1 MKTRHLKTAMLAVA
15 MIFATNPAS
24 AQMND
29 KPLTILHPMDA
40 KFRPV
45 PNAATCN
52 TMASLRGDLS
62 KEAATFTSRMTPGCV
77 APWHWHSSTE
87 EVVMLQGTARMQ
99 MESPT
104 SKPMTLPPGSYSQ
117 LPREHLHR
125 FKCLPGKDCVILVI
139 TDRAFDIHWVDKSR
153 KEISFDQALKLEK
166 TSPAW

>member
-1 MKTRHLKTAMLAVA
+1 MKTRRFTLAMLAAAMSVA
-15 MIFATNPAS
+15 AGTAS
-24 AQMND
+24 AQMSD
-29 KPLTILHPMDA
+29 KPLTIIHPMDA

-52 TMASLRGDLS
+52 TMASLRGNLS
-62 KEAATFTSRMTPGCV
+62 KEASTFTSRMTPGCV

-99 MESPT
+99 MENST
-104 SKPMTLPPGSYSQ
+104 AKPMMLPTGSYSQ

-153 KEISFDQALKLEK
+153 KEIPFEQALKLEK
-166 TSPAW
+166 ASPAW

>member
-1 MKTRHLKTAMLAVA
+1 
-15 MIFATNPAS
+15 
-24 AQMND
+24 
-29 KPLTILHPMDA
+29 
-40 KFRPV
+40 
-45 PNAATCN
+45 
-52 TMASLRGDLS
+52 
-62 KEAATFTSRMTPGCV
+62 
-77 APWHWHSSTE
+77 
-87 EVVMLQGTARMQ
+87 MLQGTARMQ

-139 TDRAFDIHWVDKSR
+139 TDRAFDIHWVDTSR